1 MKNTNK
7 SNIEENN
14 KLKTKINE
22 ILNNNNRQNLANNE
36 KDKKDIS
43 GINYHIK
50 LLLEEKKRLE
60 VEIQLLSSDFYK
72 NLSEAYFI

>member
-1 MKNTNK
+1 LKNTNK